1 MHENAQSLAKKEED
15 DSTDVMMRN
24 HRKLLGEVEG
34 DEDLSSCVLANSD
47 QPLEVRNRTHSIT
60 SLVVQHTANTD

>member
-1 MHENAQSLAKKEED
+1 MDVLREKTHYLTKKEED

-24 HRKLLGEVEG
+24 HKKLLGEVEG

-47 QPLEVRNRTHSIT
+47 QPLDVRGRTHSIT
-60 SLVVQHTANTD
+60 CLVV

>member
-24 HRKLLGEVEG
+24 HNKLLGEVEG

-47 QPLEVRNRTHSIT
+47 QPLDVRGRTHSIT